1 MTASDHLDEREIS
14 RAFDRIVALT
24 PELGG
29 VPARDRDQSVPSRRR
44 AVIAAAAVL
53 ATVGV
58 SGLVLLNGPS
68 ADDRVATAPTA
79 SGLPA
84 VTSAATTP
92 PGDASVADP
101 ADAVALDDLPL
112 LPILDDAALGGLA
125 VAGYLHDLG
134 ASVRYQT
141 AFTVARVAADGSVS
155 DPATVVVGPG
165 VDQYLRGFDV
175 PDDLTVPYV
184 TTIGDLG
191 YATWNIGNFPVLVMG
206 ADAGALAQD
215 PGFEL
220 AVTSDEEGELTVDVA
235 SLPPGYQVLVPAAS
249 SERRV
254 ATARLLVGPNPDGDL
269 VTASVLVAV
278 LNPLNNLNLTEGATI
293 TPTAIGEQEGW
304 LVTAEGTTF
313 RALVWSPDGET
324 WILFSRDLQ
333 AQLTDDEMDQIA
345 ATMTFTDD
353 VAAWID
359 RYDAIVDSGVVIEP
373 PSTVGD

>member
-1 MTASDHLDEREIS
+1 MNGSDDVHEREIS

-24 PELGG
+24 PELGD
-29 VPARDRDQSVPSRRR
+29 VPARDLGQSPSGRRR

-58 SGLVLLNGPS
+58 SGMVLLNGPR
-68 ADDRVATAPTA
+68 ADDRVATAPIE
-79 SGLPA
+79 SGPPA
-84 VTSAATTP
+84 VTSAETAS
-92 PGDASVADP
+92 PGDAPVADP
-101 ADAVALDDLPL
+101 TDAVALDPPPL
-112 LPILDDAALGGLA
+112 LPILDTAALGDLA
-125 VAGYLHDLG
+125 VSGYLNDLG
-134 ASVRYQT
+134 ARVRYQT
-141 AFTVARVAADGSVS
+141 AFTVARVAADGSVT

-175 PDDLTVPYV
+175 SEDLTVPYV
-184 TTIGDLG
+184 TTIGELG

-220 AVTSDEEGELTVDVA
+220 VVTSDEAGELVVDVA
-235 SLPPGYQVLVPAAS
+235 SLPAGYQVLVPPAS

-254 ATARLLVGPNPDGDL
+254 ATARLLVGPNPDGDV

-278 LNPLNNLNLTEGATI
+278 ENPLNNLNLTEGATI
-293 TPTAIGEQEGW
+293 TPTTIGEYEGW
-304 LVTAEGTTF
+304 QVTAEGTTF

-324 WILFSRDLQ
+324 WVLFGRGVP

-345 ATMTFTDD
+345 ATMMFTDD
-353 VAAWID
+353 VTAWID
-359 RYDAIVDSGVVIEP
+359 RYEAVVDPGVVIEP
-373 PSTVGD
+373 PSTTEG